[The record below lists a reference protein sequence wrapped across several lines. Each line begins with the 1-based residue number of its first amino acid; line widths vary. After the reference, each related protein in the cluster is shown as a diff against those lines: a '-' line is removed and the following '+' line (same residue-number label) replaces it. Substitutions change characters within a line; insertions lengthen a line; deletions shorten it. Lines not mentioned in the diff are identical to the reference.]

1 MIDKQN
7 SEEEKEKSPEF
18 QAFLE
23 KWDMHLVE
31 RNYYIPKF
39 LMDNPEKFTQMLEEH
54 NEMMKGISALGRS
67 G

>member
-31 RNYYIPKF
+31 RNYTYRNF
-39 LMDNPEKFTQMLEEH
+39 
-54 NEMMKGISALGRS
+54 
-67 G
+67 